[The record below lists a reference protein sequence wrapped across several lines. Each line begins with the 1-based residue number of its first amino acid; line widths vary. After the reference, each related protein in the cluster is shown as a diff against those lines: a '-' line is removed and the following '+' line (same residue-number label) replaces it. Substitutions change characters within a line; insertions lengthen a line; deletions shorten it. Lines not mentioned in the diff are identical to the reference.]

1 MPMKNAS
8 YERYY
13 AKNRETLTAKMKDRY
28 DADKKHEYY
37 EQHKEEV
44 KANTK
49 RRYEQLKA
57 ERKLAI
63 CNQILALNP
72 PEHLRQKV
80 EGLVG
85 AGSPYLTTHGRTLDH
100 LLRQAQQSVAVA

>member
-1 MPMKNAS
+1 MKSAS

-13 AKNRETLTAKMKDRY
+13 AKNREALTTKMKERY

-37 EQHKEEV
+37 EQHKEEI
-44 KANTK
+44 KAATK
-49 RRYEQLKA
+49 RRYEGIKA
-57 ERKLAI
+57 EKKLAI

-72 PEHLRQKV
+72 PEHLRQRV

-85 AGSPYLTTHGRTLDH
+85 AGSPYLTTHGRTLDS
-100 LLRQAQQSVAVA
+100 LLRQAQQLVAVA